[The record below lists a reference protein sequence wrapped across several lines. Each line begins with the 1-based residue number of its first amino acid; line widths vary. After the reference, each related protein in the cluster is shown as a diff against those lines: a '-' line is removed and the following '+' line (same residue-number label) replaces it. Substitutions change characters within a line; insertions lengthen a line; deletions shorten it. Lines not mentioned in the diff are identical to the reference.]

1 MIATRIG
8 LSLLVIAA
16 LSACGDATS
25 PGGESAAPSEPAAST
40 GPGPTDI
47 LAALPPEA
55 QPYGLDVYTA
65 HCAKCHGDV
74 GQGVDNHPALKGMTP
89 TAMYQKLLDYRAG
102 NIPGEQAGAMHEA
115 VKGLSDAEIAAVSI
129 YAGE

>member
-16 LSACGDATS
+16 LTGCGDATS
-25 PGGESAAPSEPAAST
+25 PGGESAAPAGPVAST

-47 LAALPPEA
+47 LAALPPET

-65 HCAKCHGDV
+65 HCMKCHGDM

-89 TAMYQKLLDYRAG
+89 TAMYQKLLDYRGG
-102 NIPGEQAGAMHEA
+102 NIQGEQAGAMREA
-115 VKGLSDAEIAAVSI
+115 VKDLSDAEIAAVSI

>member
-16 LSACGDATS
+16 LTACGDATT
-25 PGGESAAPSEPAAST
+25 PGSESSAPAGPAAST

-47 LAALPPEA
+47 LAALPPES

-65 HCAKCHGDV
+65 HCVKCHGDV
-74 GQGVDNHPALKGMTP
+74 GQGVDNHPALKGLTP
-89 TAMYQKLLDYRAG
+89 TGMYQKLLDYRAG
-102 NIPGEQAGAMHEA
+102 NMQGEQAGAMHEA

>member
-25 PGGESAAPSEPAAST
+25 PGSESAEPAAST

-47 LAALPPEA
+47 LAALPPED

-65 HCAKCHGDV
+65 HCAKCHGDT
-74 GQGVDNHPALKGMTP
+74 GQGVDQHPALKGMTP
-89 TAMYQKLLDYRAG
+89 TAMYQKLLDYRGG
-102 NIPGEQAGAMHEA
+102 NIQGEQAGAMHEA
-115 VKGLSDAEIAAVSI
+115 VKDLSDADIAAVSI